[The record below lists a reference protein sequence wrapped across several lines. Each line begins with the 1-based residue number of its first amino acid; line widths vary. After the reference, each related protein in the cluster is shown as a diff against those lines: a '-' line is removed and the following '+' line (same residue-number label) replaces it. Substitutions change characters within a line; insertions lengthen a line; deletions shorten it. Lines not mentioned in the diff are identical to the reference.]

1 MIKDELW
8 SFKYEPTTLENYIV
22 SPEWKERL
30 QKIINE
36 CPNFI
41 LSGPPG
47 IGKSTFMNIF
57 INETQY
63 DCLKI
68 NASIENGADIIRSKI
83 WSFATTLG
91 MTRFK
96 IVYLN
101 EAERLTQASQEM
113 LRQLMEDVQEHTR
126 FAFVCNSHSDIHE
139 ALISR
144 CTLEELS
151 FPPAPLIFEK
161 CLSILDA
168 EKISY
173 DQNIKSGIINM
184 IKKVYPDVRRI
195 INSLQSS
202 VINGK
207 ILSVK
212 VNDRQQVNSLII
224 KAFFEKDI
232 NEVRKIL
239 RNNAILYSELYSG
252 LFENMDQFKS
262 PGDAIILLGEYLYRD
277 KFVSIQEINFIAMMV
292 KMMKDG
298 LI

>member
-1 MIKDELW
+1 
-8 SFKYEPTTLENYIV
+8 
-22 SPEWKERL
+22 
-30 QKIINE
+30 
-36 CPNFI
+36 
-41 LSGPPG
+41 
-47 IGKSTFMNIF
+47 MNIF

-68 NASIENGADIIRSKI
+68 NASMENGADVIRSKI
-83 WSFATTLG
+83 WTFATTLG
-91 MTRFK
+91 MTKFK

-113 LRQLMEDVQEHTR
+113 LRQLMEDVQAHTR
-126 FAFVCNSHSDIHE
+126 FAFVCNSHSDMHE

-144 CTLEELS
+144 CVLEELS

-168 EKISY
+168 EKIAY
-173 DQNIKSGIINM
+173 DQSTKSSIINM

-202 VINGK
+202 VIDGK
-207 ILSVK
+207 IKSIK
-212 VNDRQQVNSLII
+212 ACDRQQVNTLIVN
-224 KAFFEKDI
+224 AFFEKDI

-239 RNNAILYSELYSG
+239 RNNAVLYSELYSS
-252 LFENMDQFKS
+252 LFDSMDRFKS

-277 KFVSIQEINFIAMMV
+277 KSIAIQEINFIAMMV
-292 KMMKDG
+292 KMIKDG
-298 LI
+298 IL